1 MRPDDP
7 AWGPT
12 TVTVGCVNFASVPRD
27 KPATLAKIDARV
39 AEAAARGCDLVIFP
53 ELALNSW
60 GECHDCAAAHAP
72 CAWHRSQ
79 AEPADGPSYRAI
91 ADMAAMHGV
100 HVIYGFEET
109 GDPGTDAIHNSANV
123 VAPDRLVGTYRKLHL
138 GIPLET
144 DHFTP
149 GDALPVF
156 HTDLGPIGIQ
166 ICYDFY
172 MGPELSRVLA
182 MKGARLLV
190 NPTGRSAL
198 PRAREHLEQVTNVRA
213 HENLIAAASANRV
226 GTSPGPA
233 LRVDGD
239 VGGRVTEWAGGSV
252 IAAAQFP
259 GFPATLA
266 RAGTGEELV
275 AAEIDFAAIGR
286 WYDLLPWRE
295 WRSGPQRPITDLVAA
310 EIAAWADG
318 AGNLP

>member
-7 AWGPT
+7 ALGPT
-12 TVTVGCVNFASVPRD
+12 TVTVGCVNFESVPRD
-27 KPATLAKIDARV
+27 KAATLSKMDARV

-53 ELALNSW
+53 ELALDSW
-60 GECHDCAAAHAP
+60 GGCPDCAADHRP
-72 CAWHRSQ
+72 CAWHRAA
-79 AEPADGPSYRAI
+79 AEPADGPSCRAV
-91 ADMAAMHGV
+91 ADMAAEHGV
-100 HVIYGFEET
+100 HVIYGFEEAGDAPT
-109 GDPGTDAIHNSANV
+109 GAIHNSANV

-144 DHFTP
+144 DRFTP

-213 HENLIAAASANRV
+213 HENLVAAASANRV

-233 LRVDGD
+233 ER
-239 VGGRVTEWAGGSV
+239 VGGGVTEWAGGSV

-259 GFPATLA
+259 GFPVTLA
-266 RAGTGEELV
+266 RAGTDEELV
-275 AAEIDFAAIGR
+275 SAVVDFGAIGR

-295 WRSGPQRPITDLVAA
+295 WRSGPQQRITDLVAA
-310 EIAAWADG
+310 ELAAWRPAAARQSG
-318 AGNLP
+318 